1 MPSTYPKIVFGD
13 AEFTGSDFLS
23 AKLTEE
29 FSPLSITLPASE
41 LEFSLFSD
49 DVSFSIIN
57 PTGDF
62 EQMAT
67 QQPVALYEVVDG
79 EQIYLGQFYLE
90 DWSNKSENI
99 KSFVCVDILGILDKY
114 TYLGG
119 IWLTAVTVGELVADV
134 LGPIGS
140 AYDIDPDLAEVELT
154 GWLPIMTARE
164 ALQQIAFAA
173 GAYVLST
180 RNDSIIMGRLIQ
192 VSMSVA
198 GVRTGVTKCG
208 QPRVWGMHW
217 RGSQT
222 TTFSS
227 VEYTT
232 IGLNTGV
239 GKANEMT
246 ARVRQRK
253 FRTSQWEG
261 IQTVVDIPSSDQAN
275 RKLTLRTQVTGVEV
289 IGHDIVE
296 GAGSLELLNQTM
308 PAGSHEIHFSQP
320 VHDLSITGATITE
333 SGANYAV
340 ITVATAGTVTLNGLV
355 YVVTDTLYG
364 EYIPGDSDRKE
375 NVIKITDATL
385 VNSSNGGS
393 ICKTIYDYYQQR
405 YKQSMKLFSPASSV
419 HVGATVNLETLYG
432 NYLYGVIEKMD
443 TNLFG
448 GNVANTEVIGIIL

>member
-13 AEFTGSDFLS
+13 AEFSGSDFLS
-23 AKLTEE
+23 ARLTEE
-29 FSPLSITLPASE
+29 FSPLSIILPVSE

-49 DVSFSIIN
+49 DAAFSIIN

-62 EQMAT
+62 EQLAT
-67 QQPVALYEVVDG
+67 QQPIAAYEVVDG
-79 EQIYLGQFYLE
+79 AQVYLGQFYLE
-90 DWSNKSENI
+90 DWSNKSENV

-119 IWLTAVTVGELVADV
+119 IWLTAVTVAELVADV
-134 LGPIGS
+134 LDPITVG
-140 AYDIDPDLAEVELT
+140 YDIDPDLAAVELT

-173 GAYVLST
+173 GAYVLSA

-208 QPRVWGMHW
+208 QLRVWGMHW

-239 GKANEMT
+239 GKT
-246 ARVRQRK
+246 GQSRVWQRK
-253 FRTSQWEG
+253 FRPSQWEG
-261 IQTVVDIPSSDQAN
+261 IQTTVDIPSSDQAG
-275 RKLTLRTQVTGVEV
+275 RKLTLRTQITGVEV
-289 IGHDIVE
+289 IGHDVIE
-296 GAGSLELLNQTM
+296 GTGTLELLNQSMT
-308 PAGSHEIHFSQP
+308 AGTHEIHFAQP

-340 ITVATAGTVTLNGLV
+340 ITVATAGTVTLTGLV

-364 EYIPGDSDRKE
+364 EYIPGDTDSKE

-385 VNSSNGGS
+385 VNSSNGAS
-393 ICKTIYDYYQQR
+393 ICKTVYDYYQQR
-405 YKQSMKLFSPASSV
+405 YKQTMKLFSPASSV

-432 NYLYGVIEKMD
+432 NTLYGVIERMD

-448 GNVANTEVIGIIL
+448 GNVAQTEVVGIII